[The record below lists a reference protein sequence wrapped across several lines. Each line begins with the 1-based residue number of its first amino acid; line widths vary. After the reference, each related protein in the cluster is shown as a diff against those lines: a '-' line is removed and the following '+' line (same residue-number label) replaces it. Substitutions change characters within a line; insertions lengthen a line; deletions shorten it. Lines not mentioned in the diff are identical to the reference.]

1 MKPKENSS
9 HNQHSLSL
17 GGLTRCQYNLIKGP
31 LVNMDNQFN
40 KLSPSFISLHPEIS
54 PGSRV
59 IDLFSNR
66 FSFHPV
72 SEYNNSHKAQIQR
85 LDNLTIKL
93 LRAPLHALV
102 ITNASVKNNT
112 TFISHIHVHNK
123 PVIKTLHH
131 TINIMSTEAKLFA
144 IRYGINQATIS
155 DNISKIII
163 ITDSIHAVKKIFDP
177 LSHPFQ
183 CHTTSILNELQ
194 NFFSHNQ
201 ENSIKFWECPS
212 HCKWHL
218 HNAVDK
224 ETKSFNPILLL
235 PCKQSWD
242 FSKRLECNDIVN
254 RWKMTFQ
261 ASDIKG
267 KHFLDLVDDDD
278 NIIELSYIKGGSW
291 LKFFGHSNSLCT
303 RASRAITNHAPISE
317 YRIRFFPREDFSC
330 PCGIYPIKSR
340 HHILHECK
348 RFNIYWNPRRDLISY
363 FVLFL
368 EFNPGAFAFHNA
380 LT

>member
-1 MKPKENSS
+1 MKLKENSL

-17 GGLTRCQYNLIKGP
+17 GGLTRCQHNLIKGP
-31 LVNMDNQFN
+31 LVNMDNRFN
-40 KLSPSFISLHPEIS
+40 KISPPFISLHPEFFS
-54 PGSRV
+54 SSRV
-59 IDLFSNR
+59 IDLFSNC
-66 FSFHPV
+66 FSFYPV
-72 SEYNNSHKAQIQR
+72 SKYNNSHKAQTQR
-85 LDNLTIKL
+85 LDNLTIKSS
-93 LRAPLHALV
+93 RAPLHALV
-102 ITNASVKNNT
+102 ITDTSVKNNT
-112 TFISHIHVHNK
+112 TTSISHIHVHNK
-123 PVIKTLHH
+123 PVIKTLYH
-131 TINIMSTEAKLFA
+131 TINIMSTEAKIFA

-163 ITDSIHAVKKIFDP
+163 ITDSIYAVKKIFDP
-177 LSHPFQ
+177 LLHPFQ

-218 HNAVDK
+218 HNTVDK
-224 ETKSFNPILLL
+224 ETKSFNPIPLL

-242 FSKRLECNDIVN
+242 FSKKLECDDIVN

-278 NIIELSYIKGGSW
+278 NIIELSYIKDGSW

-330 PCGIYPIKSR
+330 PCGINPTGTR
-340 HHILHECK
+340 RHILYECK
-348 RFNIYWNPRRDLISY
+348 RFNNYWNPRR
-363 FVLFL
+363 